1 MLRWF
6 VSHKQWIWARII
18 LALQANRLII
28 KCAGHF
34 QTFSSRHF
42 VSKFSLFETFDSFN
56 MRNWKFCKNCKCN
69 CVIFINTEYFSYFV
83 SYFFFNSSHGGIT
96 EKIFEIKLN
105 HGLTWSGNQR
115 SLISRPSY
123 LVSHS
128 TETAV
133 QRCY

>member
-83 SYFFFNSSHGGIT
+83 SYFFFILCMVELRRKLLHSFWN
-96 EKIFEIKLN
+96 KIKPWANLIWESKKLDFKTK
-105 HGLTWSGNQR
+105 L
-115 SLISRPSY
+115 SRES
-123 LVSHS
+123 
-128 TETAV
+128 
-133 QRCY
+133 